1 MKMMLVLLVL
11 VGGSPFAWA
20 NDLFYKPTDK
30 ITFTYEEFRKLSPE
44 HQAQWIQ
51 ELRNFN
57 RNVDLIIDGQRLTAK
72 KPKYWSFIENLNLK
86 LKPANA
92 GFCALTSAMLG
103 PMEAT
108 AQDKSCFLR
117 KYVRNQQPVVCVIC
131 KTNGLEILNKC
142 ALNDRKNPSNTANG
156 ILAEI
161 NSKESKDAK
170 LTIGAELLTEQ
181 VDKIN
186 KEGHAS
192 IETKYLAPNPQAIS
206 GDKKPAGTESTTTV
220 EKFPVAVKGDRVVK
234 STKTETIVTPPVVTS
249 TDEKRELT
257 ADAIRASYERQAAA
271 KAAITEKAAS
281 VSTERK
287 ETVTTAKGPRL
298 PRAKQ
303 LGGTGKAEACQ
314 VSRRV
319 TAGVREICM
328 ICPGDAVSGAKV
340 CTAENSD
347 SNKVAKNLISGFS
360 KKDYEGSKVNIDEKS
375 LTELVAV
382 TKGEAA
388 DVSTETRNRLGIK
401 GELSEGAVNF
411 EAPILRRRVITET
424 VTTGA
429 APLPV
434 TKILPDNT
442 VVDSKSVVEPGPL
455 STIEKR
461 DENNKVIE
469 RVSNDPKVENFRRRN
484 LQDVGDRDGN
494 ESIDTDEL
502 TRTDRLACIYAGWA
516 VENVSKC
523 SPISERSINDPSGK
537 KITYSCKRDG
547 QTSESTIYGSNEDG
561 STSVL
566 CNPVIFGLLEG
577 KPICI
582 KTAKNATEICASL
595 APKADQ
601 ALDFA
606 KQNPKE
612 YRSLTRRVEL
622 LCQSDV
628 DKLREHF
635 VKRGKPASQIN
646 NSIKDL
652 STTCQH
658 LRTRMAQLME
668 ANNNASPDAGTR

>member
-1 MKMMLVLLVL
+1 MILILLAF
-11 VGGSPFAWA
+11 VGGSPFARA

-44 HQAQWIQ
+44 HQTQWIQ

-86 LKPANA
+86 TKPTNA
-92 GFCALTSAMLG
+92 GFCALTSALFQAT
-103 PMEAT
+103 EAQ

-117 KYVRNQQPVVCVIC
+117 KYMRNQQALVCVIC
-131 KTNGLEILNKC
+131 KTNGMEILNKC
-142 ALNDRKNPSNTANG
+142 AVNDKKNPSNTANG
-156 ILAEI
+156 ILSEV
-161 NSKESKDAK
+161 NSKDSKDAK
-170 LTIGAELLTEQ
+170 LTIDADLLAQQ

-192 IETKYLAPNPQAIS
+192 IETKYLAPNPQAV
-206 GDKKPAGTESTTTV
+206 AGSNKIAAVAESSVPV
-220 EKFPVAVKGDRVVK
+220 EKSPVAVKGNR
-234 STKTETIVTPPVVTS
+234 VTS
-249 TDEKRELT
+249 TPLVTPKDEMADTERQPEKRELT
-257 ADAIRASYERQAAA
+257 ADAIKASYERQAAA
-271 KAAITEKAAS
+271 KAAAAVEKTNQNA
-281 VSTERK
+281 ERK
-287 ETVTTAKGPRL
+287 ETITTAKGPRL

-303 LGGTGKAEACQ
+303 FGGAGKSEACQ

-319 TAGVREICM
+319 TAGVREVCM
-328 ICPGDAVSGAKV
+328 ICPGDTVSGVKV

-360 KKDYEGSKVNIDEKS
+360 KKDYEGSKVDIDEKS
-375 LTELVAV
+375 LTEIVAV

-388 DVSTETRNRLGIK
+388 DVSAETRNRLGIK
-401 GELSEGAVNF
+401 GELSEGAVSF
-411 EAPILRRRVITET
+411 EAPVQRRRVTTET
-424 VTTGA
+424 MSTGA
-429 APLPV
+429 ASLPI

-442 VVDSKSVVEPGPL
+442 VVDTKGAAEPGPL

-469 RVSNDPKVENFRRRN
+469 RKSNDPKVENFRRRN
-484 LQDVGDRDGN
+484 LPDVGDRDGN
-494 ESIDTDEL
+494 ESVDSDEL
-502 TRTDRLACIYAGWA
+502 TKTDRLACIYAGWA

-523 SPISERSINDPSGK
+523 SPISERSINDASGK
-537 KITYSCKRDG
+537 KVTYSCKRNG
-547 QTSESTIYGSNEDG
+547 ETSESVIYGSNEDG

-566 CNPVIFGLLEG
+566 CNPVIFGLIEG

-582 KTAKNATEICASL
+582 KTAKNATEICAGL

-622 LCQSDV
+622 LCQSDAE
-628 DKLREHF
+628 KLRAHF
-635 VKRGKPASQIN
+635 VKRGKPESQIN

-668 ANNNASPDAGTR
+668 ANNNASPEAGTR